1 LVLKIEWRYLKI
13 LQTIENQVFMNYF
26 KITLFLFLGLSM
38 RPNDTFAVVKTQL
51 EVTQN
56 QTTEGNN
63 AVKKFTKKHKGFI
76 AKLKSGDFDLNH
88 PVKKW
93 LWLTLLFFLVSVIFR
108 AFGFGNFAYVL
119 GAIALV
125 CLLVWFL
132 KIAGAL

>member
-1 LVLKIEWRYLKI
+1 
-13 LQTIENQVFMNYF
+13 MNYI
-26 KITLFLFLGLSM
+26 KITLFLFLGMSIQ
-38 RPNDTFAVVKTQL
+38 PDNAFAVIKTQS
-51 EVTQN
+51 EVIQN
-56 QTTEGNN
+56 KTTEGDN
-63 AVKKFTKKHKGFI
+63 AVKKFAKKHKGFM

-93 LWLTLLFFLVSVIFR
+93 LWLTLLFFLASVIFR

-125 CLLVWFL
+125 CLIVWFL